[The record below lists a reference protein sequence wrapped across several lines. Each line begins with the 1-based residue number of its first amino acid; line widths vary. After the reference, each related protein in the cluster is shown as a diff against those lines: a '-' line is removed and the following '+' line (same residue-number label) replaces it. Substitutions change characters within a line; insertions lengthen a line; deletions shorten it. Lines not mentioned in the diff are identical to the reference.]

1 MISRLSLLVQTVIV
15 VPEASPDPRSIT
27 LLNVMLND
35 VQVGTIVRTPGDFNA
50 FSFEDSYRATGGVP
64 VVSLSFRAAGGGLR
78 KDPKPVARAL
88 PAFFANLLPED
99 KLREAMEKHH
109 AGSVRAGN
117 DFDLLVALGA
127 DLPGAVRVVPSDGT
141 VALPDDMRVPKPKA
155 RFSLAGVQ
163 MKLSVINNTGKGGGL
178 TLPLGDEEGSYIAKF
193 PSTSFPGVS
202 ENEYANLALA
212 EAIGMEVPERELV
225 EQSEFEGIPKE
236 FETLSD
242 GKVLLVKRF
251 DRGSNGQRIHIE
263 DFAQVFGVYP
273 SRKYEGAAYHDI
285 AAALNV
291 AVSSDAALEFVR
303 RLALAAIT
311 GNGDMHLK
319 NWSLIY
325 HGVGDKP
332 ELAPVYDVLSTIP
345 YMPADSMALSFAGE
359 RPFKAL
365 NAPRWKAFANR
376 ARLPEGAVLKA
387 VVETAERVNE
397 LWWSLP
403 ERKVVPTK
411 VIERIDA
418 HVRLMTPILEN
429 VQTDANLTEQ

>member
-1 MISRLSLLVQTVIV
+1 MS
-15 VPEASPDPRSIT
+15 EGASDPRTISS
-27 LLNVMLND
+27 LDVLLND
-35 VQVGTIVRTPGDFNA
+35 VRVGTIIRTPGDFNA
-50 FSFEDSYRATGGVP
+50 FSLEESYRATGGFP
-64 VVSLSFRAAGGGLR
+64 VLSLSFRAATGGLR
-78 KDPKPVARAL
+78 KDQKPVARAL

-109 AGSVRAGN
+109 AGNVRAGN
-117 DFDLLVALGA
+117 DFDLLVALGS
-127 DLPGAVRVVPSDGT
+127 DLPGAVRVVPSART
-141 VALPDDMRVPKPKA
+141 VARLDNLHSPKPKA

-163 MKLSVINNTGKGGGL
+163 MKLSVIKNTGKGGGL
-178 TLPLGDEEGSYIAKF
+178 TLPLGDIQGSYIAKF

-212 EAIGMEVPERELV
+212 EAIGLEVPERELV
-225 EQSEFEGIPKE
+225 EQSEFEGIPRE

-251 DRGSNGQRIHIE
+251 DRDASGGRIHIE
-263 DFAQVFGVYP
+263 DFAQVFGIYP

-291 AVSSDAALEFVR
+291 AVSSAAALEFVR

-325 HGVGDKP
+325 SGAGDNP
-332 ELAPVYDVLSTIP
+332 QLAPVYDVLSTIP
-345 YMPADSMALSFAGE
+345 YIPADAMALSLAGE

-365 NAPRWKAFANR
+365 NVQRWKAFANR
-376 ARLPEGAVLKA
+376 ARLPETAVLKT
-387 VVETAERVNE
+387 VVDTVEQVNGF
-397 LWWSLP
+397 WWSLP
-403 ERKVVPTK
+403 ERDVIPVKVL
-411 VIERIDA
+411 ERIDT
-418 HVRLMTPILEN
+418 HIRLMTPILGSCAE
-429 VQTDANLTEQ
+429 

>member
-1 MISRLSLLVQTVIV
+1 MIFLHSLRPQTVNV
-15 VPEASPDPRSIT
+15 VTEAFPDPRSISS
-27 LLNVMLND
+27 LDVLLND
-35 VQVGTIVRTPGDFNA
+35 VKVGTIVRTPGDFSA
-50 FSFEDSYRATGGVP
+50 FSFDDSYRASGGFP
-64 VVSLSFRAAGGGLR
+64 VLSLSFRAANGGLR

-109 AGSVRAGN
+109 AASIRAGN
-117 DFDLLVALGA
+117 DFDLLVALGS

-141 VALPDDMRVPKPKA
+141 VVHLNDIQVPKPKV

-163 MKLSVINNTGKGGGL
+163 MKLSVIKNMGKGGGL
-178 TLPLGDEEGSYIAKF
+178 TLPLGDEQGSYIAKF

-236 FETLSD
+236 FETMSD

-251 DRGSNGQRIHIE
+251 DRGINDERIHIE
-263 DFAQVFGVYP
+263 DFAQVFGVSP

-285 AAALNV
+285 AAALNI
-291 AVSSDAALEFVR
+291 AVSSAAALEFAR
-303 RLALAAIT
+303 RLTLAALT

-325 HGVGDKP
+325 RGVGDKP
-332 ELAPVYDVLSTIP
+332 ELAPLYDVLSTIP
-345 YMPADSMALSFAGE
+345 YNPADAMALSLAGE

-365 NAPRWKAFANR
+365 NAQRWKAFANR
-376 ARLPEGAVLKA
+376 ARLPEAAVLR
-387 VVETAERVNE
+387 VVGETVERVNDR
-397 LWWSLP
+397 WWSLP
-403 ERKVVPTK
+403 EREVVPAK
-411 VIERIDA
+411 VLERMDA
-418 HVRLMTPILEN
+418 HVRLMTPILC
-429 VQTDANLTEQ
+429 TCAD

>member
-1 MISRLSLLVQTVIV
+1 MS
-15 VPEASPDPRSIT
+15 EASSDPKSISS
-27 LLNVMLND
+27 LDVLLND
-35 VQVGTIVRTPGDFNA
+35 VKVGTIVRTPGDFNA
-50 FSFEDSYRATGGVP
+50 FSFAESYRETGGFP
-64 VVSLSFRAAGGGLR
+64 VLSLSFRAATGGLR

-117 DFDLLVALGA
+117 DFDLLVALGS
-127 DLPGAVRVVPSDGT
+127 DLPGAVRVVPSDRT
-141 VALPDDMRVPKPKA
+141 VIQLDNPPASKPKA

-163 MKLSVINNTGKGGGL
+163 MKLSVIKNTGKGGGL
-178 TLPLGDEEGSYIAKF
+178 TLPLGDDQGSYIAKF

-202 ENEYANLALA
+202 ENRYANLALA
-212 EAIGMEVPERELV
+212 EAIGMDVPERELV

-251 DRGSNGQRIHIE
+251 DRGTNGERIHIE

-273 SRKYEGAAYHDI
+273 LRKYEGGAYHDI

-291 AVSSDAALEFVR
+291 AVSSAAALEFVR

-325 HGVGDKP
+325 RGAGDKP
-332 ELAPVYDVLSTIP
+332 QLAPVYDVLSTVP
-345 YMPADSMALSFAGE
+345 YIPADAIALSLAGE
-359 RPFKAL
+359 RSFRAL
-365 NAPRWKAFANR
+365 NVQRWKAFANR
-376 ARLPEGAVLKA
+376 ARLPEAAVLKA
-387 VVETAERVNE
+387 VVDTVERVND
-397 LWWSLP
+397 LWWLLP
-403 ERKVVPTK
+403 ERNAVPAKVL
-411 VIERIDA
+411 ERIDTN
-418 HVRLMTPILEN
+418 VRLMTPILG
-429 VQTDANLTEQ
+429 T